1 MSERDFE
8 PPELD
13 LDHLLSAERQRP
25 EEQPEA
31 RDRVLARVHA
41 TLGLGGGGPEGDGP
55 EGGGPEGGGPEGGG
69 PGGGPSPTTLGG
81 GEVLGPGGAASG
93 GGGGAAATGIF
104 GVLGKPL
111 SIAIAAL
118 AVGAAGAGISA
129 SLPQASPSS
138 IAILPALP
146 PWQPGDLT
154 PAPLKEASAP
164 PPSGA
169 ARPPSDD
176 APDARI
182 PAASASASRA
192 SPDAGPSVSHDTAL
206 AAERVLLETAR
217 AAVAR
222 GQLATAFD
230 ALERHA
236 REFPRGRLGEE
247 REGLWIQA
255 LLGAGRVDEARARFL
270 RFRRSY
276 PRSML
281 LPAFEASLAP
291 NPVSETQ
298 RSP

>member
-13 LDHLLSAERQRP
+13 LDHLLSAERRRP
-25 EEQPEA
+25 AEAHEA

-41 TLGLGGGGPEGDGP
+41 TLGLGGGGPDGD
-55 EGGGPEGGGPEGGG
+55 GPEGGGPEGGG
-69 PGGGPSPTTLGG
+69 PGGGHSNLGG
-81 GEVLGPGGAASG
+81 GEVLGQGGAASG

-104 GVLGKPL
+104 GVKPL
-111 SIAIAAL
+111 AIAIAAL
-118 AVGAAGAGISA
+118 ALGAAGAGIYA

-146 PWQPGDLT
+146 LWRPGDLT
-154 PAPLKEASAP
+154 PAPFAE
-164 PPSGA
+164 PSLPLPSEA
-169 ARPPSDD
+169 ARPRSED
-176 APDARI
+176 ALDARA
-182 PAASASASRA
+182 PAASASANRSP
-192 SPDAGPSVSHDTAL
+192 PDAGASGVSHDTAL

-217 AAVAR
+217 AALAR
-222 GQLATAFD
+222 GQRATAFD

-255 LLGAGRVDEARARFL
+255 LLGAGRVDEARERL
-270 RFRRSY
+270 RRFRKSY

-281 LPAFEASLAP
+281 LPAFEASLP
-291 NPVSETQ
+291 IP
-298 RSP
+298 